1 MSADYDEDKYQQLL
15 AESARKIQLGI
26 TVYDEMPDK
35 IMIDLTGEW
44 GRAIEP
50 TEEDRELVNKVIT
63 HITSLFEYKV
73 VDNVNLIKIGKEIE
87 EYTKE
92 HYPDR
97 VLRGDV
103 RIRRA
108 KKNLRPQDVA
118 DYGLYKYRYVV
129 HSVDKTEK
137 D

>member
-1 MSADYDEDKYQQLL
+1 MSADHVEDKYQQLL

-35 IMIDLTGEW
+35 IMIDLRGEW

-50 TEEDRELVNKVIT
+50 TEEDRELVNKVIA

-73 VDNVNLIKIGKEIE
+73 VDNTNLIQMGKEIE

-97 VLRGDV
+97 VLCGGV

-118 DYGLYKYRYVV
+118 DYGLYRYRYVM
-129 HSVDKTEK
+129 HSVGEKEK